1 MKAMIQ
7 MVDRQMIQRRARQ
20 MKIQV
25 QKKATVYPIKK
36 QKEMMVHQKMAQME
50 LLRPTAVRQRT
61 VSQMK

>member
-25 QKKATVYPIKK
+25 QKKATVHPIKK
-36 QKEMMVHQKMAQME
+36 QKEMTVHRKTIQTEM
-50 LLRPTAVRQRT
+50 LRPTAVRQRT